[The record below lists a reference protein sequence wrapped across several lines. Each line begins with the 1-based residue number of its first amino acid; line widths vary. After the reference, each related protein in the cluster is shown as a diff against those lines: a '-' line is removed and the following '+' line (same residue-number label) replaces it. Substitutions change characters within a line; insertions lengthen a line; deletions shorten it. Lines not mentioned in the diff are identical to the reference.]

1 MISPKYFICLLL
13 TIFLFGIPGSEASS
27 DSYQQIRA
35 DYQSLVKSSQ
45 QQRQRTNWEK
55 IIKRLDRF
63 ARQNPN
69 YAKSENIYFLKAKTW
84 HGLAYASGATAD
96 ARKARD
102 AYLLVA
108 DRYPASSLAD
118 DSLFRSADLSEE
130 LLSDFPAAYDAYRR
144 VVEDYPTGDMFN
156 RAKKRLAGLP
166 VPKDAYLISRVHG
179 ENSRIDQL
187 RFWSGPDKTRVVLD
201 LDNKVKYKANLLKG
215 KNPRLYIDLWQAESG
230 SSVSPTISVNDGLLR
245 QIRTSRYDKERM
257 RVVLDLFQ
265 LQDFK
270 VFALDNPFRIVVDVI
285 GKRLQMAKKSQ
296 PELRALPQ
304 QSDQSIAGILERHP
318 SVNQAPLHVP
328 QQQEDEGIKLIVVD
342 AGHGGKDPG
351 AVGPNRTREKDVT
364 LKMAKYLAEQLRK
377 ELKCEVRLT
386 RSDDRYLKLRDRT
399 SYANKVDADLFI
411 SLHANAN
418 KNRKA
423 YGLETYFL
431 NLAKNNQAAE
441 VAARENGTTLEEV
454 SHLEAILFDLMANAK
469 INESSRLATEVQQA
483 MVKGLKPHYS
493 DIKDL
498 GVRQGPF
505 HVLLGATMPSVL
517 VETAF
522 ISNHR
527 EEKRLNSSTYQKR
540 VASAIVRGVK
550 NYAAT
555 LEQVAKR

>member
-1 MISPKYFICLLL
+1 MMVPKTFICLLL
-13 TIFLFGIPGSEASS
+13 AIFLIGTPEADAAP

-45 QQRQRTNWEK
+45 RQRQRTNWEK

-63 ARQNPN
+63 IRQHPDYEN
-69 YAKSENIYFLKAKTW
+69 SENVYFLKAKTW

-118 DSLFRSADLSEE
+118 DSLFRAADLSEE
-130 LLSDFPAAYDAYRR
+130 LLSEFPAAYDAYRR
-144 VVEDYPTGDMFN
+144 VVEDYPSGDMFN
-156 RAKKRLAGLP
+156 QAKERLAGLP
-166 VPKDAYLISRVHG
+166 VPRDADLISRVHG

-201 LDNKVKYKANLLKG
+201 LNSKVKYKANLLKG

-230 SSVSPTISVNDGLLR
+230 KDVSPNISVNDGLLR

-265 LQDFK
+265 LQDYK
-270 VFALDNPFRIVVDVI
+270 VFALENPFRIVVDVI
-285 GKRLQMAKKSQ
+285 GKRLQMAKKAQ
-296 PELRALPQ
+296 PELRAPPQ
-304 QSDQSIAGILERHP
+304 QSDQSIAGILERYP

-328 QQQEDEGIKLIVVD
+328 QQQGDEGIRLIVVD

-418 KNRKA
+418 KNRNA

-483 MVKGLKPHYS
+483 LVSGLKPHYS

-527 EEKRLNSSTYQKR
+527 EEKRLNSSDYQKR

-550 NYAAT
+550 SYAAT
-555 LEQVAKR
+555 LEQVAQK